1 MGMKPFGAGLELSW
15 VAALLMI
22 VMLVVMWADSPG
34 TACALSLE
42 PQTVLVL
49 SRQVDREHL
58 ATDLASAGRI
68 AERHS
73 RSVRGH
79 DQQRLRFAECEASL
93 VQQIG
98 ARHSLDRSQL
108 RAIPTGGQ

>member
-1 MGMKPFGAGLELSW
+1 MKPFGAGLELSW

-22 VMLVVMWADSPG
+22 AMLVVMWADSPG

-42 PQTVLVL
+42 PKTVLVL

-58 ATDLASAGRI
+58 ATDLASVARI

-73 RSVRGH
+73 RSVQDH

-93 VQQIG
+93 VQQVA
-98 ARHSLDRSQL
+98 ARHSLEPGQL
-108 RAIPTGGQ
+108 RAIPTGGGQ